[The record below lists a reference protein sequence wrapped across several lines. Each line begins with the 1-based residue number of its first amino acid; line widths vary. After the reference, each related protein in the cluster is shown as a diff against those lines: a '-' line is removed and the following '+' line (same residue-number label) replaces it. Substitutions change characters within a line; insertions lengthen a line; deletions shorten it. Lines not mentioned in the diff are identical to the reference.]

1 MSPTIAFLLAVL
13 SGLTVFLL
21 AGLVLARPAIAFLTA
36 AFTKRLMKDP
46 YPENIFEMY
55 NVFAK
60 VGIPNVL
67 EGNFRSNTGEP
78 LRRPFGTP
86 KRPSRWDQLAFG
98 SVYLSRNPVAE
109 SVEIDTRV
117 TLGPLARRPVS
128 VDTPILISGMAFGTG
143 LSKNTKLALARGAD
157 LANTATNTGSGAFLP
172 EERMEAKRL
181 FVQYHRGNWGQ
192 NENVLR
198 QADAIE
204 IQLGYGALAAAP
216 IRWKH
221 DELSPD
227 FRDYMKLKPGED
239 LHETSILKGAE
250 NGRALKR
257 MVEYLRDLSGGVPV
271 GVKFGATQRLE
282 QEMAI
287 MTEAGVDFIHIAGSE
302 AGIHYCPAI
311 LADDTGL
318 PTLPALCR
326 ASAFLETMGH
336 RGRATLIVSGGLATP
351 GQFLKAL
358 ALGADAVAIG
368 TVALLAVAHA
378 QITTV
383 LPFEPISQLLYETGN
398 KKNKLS
404 IEDGSRGLG
413 NFLQSC
419 KEEIDICMRTLGRT
433 RLKDVTRDDMCALSH
448 DVARL
453 ACVQLGTV
461 SPERLKAQ

>member
-1 MSPTIAFLLAVL
+1 MSPTVAFLLAVL
-13 SGLTVFLL
+13 SGLAVFLL
-21 AGLVLARPAIAFLTA
+21 AGLVLARPAITLLTT

-60 VGIPNVL
+60 VGVPNVI
-67 EGNFRSNTGEP
+67 EGNLRSNTGEP

-86 KRPSRWDQLAFG
+86 RRPSRWDQLVFG
-98 SVYLSRNPVAE
+98 PVYLSRNPVAE

-117 TLGPLARRPVS
+117 TLGPQARRPVS
-128 VDTPILISGMAFGTG
+128 IDIPILISGMAYGTG
-143 LSKNTKLALARGAD
+143 LAKNAKLALARGAD

-172 EERMEAKRL
+172 EERVEAKRL
-181 FVQYHRGNWGQ
+181 IVQYHRGSWGQ
-192 NENVLR
+192 NEAVLR

-216 IRWKH
+216 VTWKY
-221 DELSPD
+221 DDLSPD

-239 LHETSILKGAE
+239 LHETSVLKGAE
-250 NGRALKR
+250 NGRALER
-257 MVEYLRDLSGGVPV
+257 MVKYLRDLSGGVPI

-287 MTEAGVDFIHIAGSE
+287 MAEAGVDFIHIAGSE
-302 AGIHYCPAI
+302 AGIHYSPAI

-326 ASAFLETMGH
+326 ASAFLEIMGH
-336 RGRATLIVSGGLATP
+336 RSRVTLIVSGGLVTP

-368 TVALLAVAHA
+368 TAALLAVAHA
-378 QITTV
+378 QITKV

-398 KKNKLS
+398 KKNSLS
-404 IEDGSRGLG
+404 IEDGSRGLS
-413 NFLQSC
+413 NFLKSC
-419 KEEIDICMRTLGRT
+419 KEEIDICIRTLGRA
-433 RLKDVTRDDMCALSH
+433 RLKEVTPDDMCALSH
-448 DVARL
+448 EMARL
-453 ACVQLGTV
+453 TGAPLGIV
-461 SPERLKAQ
+461 PPERLKGQ